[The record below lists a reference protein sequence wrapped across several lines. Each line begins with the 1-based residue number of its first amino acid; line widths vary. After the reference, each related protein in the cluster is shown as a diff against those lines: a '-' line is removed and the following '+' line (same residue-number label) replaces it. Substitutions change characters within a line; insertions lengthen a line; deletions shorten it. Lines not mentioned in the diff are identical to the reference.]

1 VTETVH
7 CECEPFQA
15 TAMDWSES

>member
-1 VTETVH
+1 VTEAVH

-15 TAMDWSES
+15 TAMDWSQS